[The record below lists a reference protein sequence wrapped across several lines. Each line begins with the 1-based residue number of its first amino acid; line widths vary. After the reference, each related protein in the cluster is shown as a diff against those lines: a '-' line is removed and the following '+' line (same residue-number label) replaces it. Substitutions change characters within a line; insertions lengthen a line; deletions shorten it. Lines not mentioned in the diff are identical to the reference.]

1 MQKNFIKVATS
12 MPCALILAAVLS
24 AGWSGAVLAETGH
37 EPMSHEPMDHSK
49 MDHSKMDH
57 SKMDHSKMDHS
68 KMDHS
73 KMGADEQDH
82 TQHQAM
88 LDQRGVLSLTAKSY
102 TIPDIKLIDSNG
114 RAVAMRSL
122 LDGKEPVILN
132 FIFTTCTTICPVMS
146 STFEQVQEQLGNR
159 RNRVRMVSVSIDPEN
174 DTPARLKAYAHRYN
188 AGPHWQLL
196 TGSVANSFA
205 VQNAFEVAVGD
216 KMNHKPLAFI
226 RARGRDAGWVRMDG
240 LVAASDIINELNR
253 LESIK

>member
-1 MQKNFIKVATS
+1 MQKNFMKVATGL
-12 MPCALILAAVLS
+12 PCALILAAVVS
-24 AGWSGAVLAETGH
+24 SSWSGAVWAETGH
-37 EPMSHEPMDHSK
+37 EHMSHEQMDHSTMDHSK

-57 SKMDHSKMDHS
+57 SKMDHTT
-68 KMDHS
+68 MDHS
-73 KMGADEQDH
+73 KMGGDAQDH

-102 TIPDIKLIDSNG
+102 TIPDIKLTDSNG
-114 RAVAMRSL
+114 RAVALRSL

-146 STFEQVQEQLGNR
+146 STFEQVQEQLGSR
-159 RNRVRMVSVSIDPEN
+159 RNRVRLVSVSIDPEN
-174 DTPARLKAYAHRYN
+174 DTPAKLKAYAHRYN

-240 LVAASDIINELNR
+240 LVGASDIINELNR
-253 LESIK
+253 LESVK